1 VPAGAKRK
9 RQYQERQER
18 DRTDKAGQVRRQRDG
33 GGALNAADRMGLDE
47 RRSARHDPSS
57 GSATPCFGIGLRSV
71 IGRRGGTASCIETT
85 ATITAEKGPG
95 GIRIRSAHLHAV
107 VSGLSGVSAATLRE
121 IGAAVETECTIS
133 AAIRGSVEITHEV
146 IVSEIQLRA

>member
-47 RRSARHDPSS
+47 RRSARHDPSKWVRN
-57 GSATPCFGIGLRSV
+57 AVLRDRTAIGDRTT
-71 IGRRGGTASCIETT
+71 GRN
-85 ATITAEKGPG
+85 
-95 GIRIRSAHLHAV
+95 
-107 VSGLSGVSAATLRE
+107 GLMHRDHGDHH
-121 IGAAVETECTIS
+121 G
-133 AAIRGSVEITHEV
+133 
-146 IVSEIQLRA
+146 